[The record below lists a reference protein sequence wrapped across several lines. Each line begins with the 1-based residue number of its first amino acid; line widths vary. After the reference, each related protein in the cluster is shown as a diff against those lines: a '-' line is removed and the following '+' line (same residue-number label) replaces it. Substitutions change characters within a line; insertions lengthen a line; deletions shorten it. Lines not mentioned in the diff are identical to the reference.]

1 MVVDDWV
8 SSIRGLQDCILVGS
22 YNNNV
27 QIWNT
32 NRECM
37 TKLSGHNGAVKAVRW
52 ISIEEKSNNKEDR
65 NLKFITASQD
75 QSVIVWEWNQK
86 TDKVVKTLKCIG
98 HTESVECLDINQA
111 KSKFISGSW
120 DKMLK
125 LWSLGEDCMGKLN
138 RIFLGIYLLIAFLG

>member
-1 MVVDDWV
+1 M
-8 SSIRGLQDCILVGS
+8 GS

-52 ISIEEKSNNKEDR
+52 ISIDDNSNKADDR
-65 NLKFITASQD
+65 NMKFITASQD

-86 TDKVVKTLKCIG
+86 TDKVVKTSKCIG
-98 HTESVECLDINQA
+98 HTEAVECLDINEA
-111 KSKFISGSW
+111 KTKFISGSW

-125 LWSLGEDCMGKLN
+125 LWSLDED
-138 RIFLGIYLLIAFLG
+138 AFNDENNTQTNKKTKSDVPSTVKVRKKF